1 MERQEKFRPS
11 FLPCFGSRYATTEL
25 ESWKGQSFRL
35 VVGTFL
41 CNCVIEI
48 VRFKLLIGSSLETT
62 LSVNSVGSYLL
73 ILA

>member
-41 CNCVIEI
+41 CNCVIE
-48 VRFKLLIGSSLETT
+48 VLFLGV
-62 LSVNSVGSYLL
+62 LSVADVLHLL
-73 ILA
+73 RILHSSCE